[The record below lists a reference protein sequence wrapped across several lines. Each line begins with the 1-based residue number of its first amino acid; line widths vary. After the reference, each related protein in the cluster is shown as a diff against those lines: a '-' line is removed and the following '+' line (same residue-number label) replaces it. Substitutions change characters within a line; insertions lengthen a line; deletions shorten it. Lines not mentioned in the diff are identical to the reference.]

1 MDIRMFTKKKTL
13 DELLTEKLKDR
24 SPKTIKVYVLN
35 FKKTVRETDINDADK
50 LKDYLMEKKVNT
62 RQNYLWSIK
71 NVLELQSDPNK
82 EVLSMIQNLID
93 SGKKE
98 IDSYYQEQ
106 KKTKR
111 ESDNWISLKK
121 LQEFNKNQKKAL
133 MTTTNKFT
141 KTPNKKE
148 LKNWLITSLYTLDP
162 ENHPPMRIDYNMEII
177 KSRDEIKQG
186 NNYLLLESKSKKYFI
201 FDDYKT
207 GKSQGTKEI
216 KLSRKMNSVMNI
228 YLKFNPDNKYLF
240 QNNKG
245 ENISKNAL
253 QKLIQKV
260 YLPLDKKIG
269 VTLLRHIIISETL
282 DTGDK
287 LKKKQELADKMGH
300 STQTQEKYKKFE

>member
-1 MDIRMFTKKKTL
+1 
-13 DELLTEKLKDR
+13 
-24 SPKTIKVYVLN
+24 
-35 FKKTVRETDINDADK
+35 
-50 LKDYLMEKKVNT
+50 MEKKVNT
-62 RQNYLWSIK
+62 RQNYLWAIK
-71 NVLELQSDPNK
+71 NVLELQSEPNK

-177 KSRDEIKQG
+177 KSRDEINRVAQKFKKDRAERHALKNKMIINSYA
-186 NNYLLLESKSKKYFI
+186 NNDRCFARDS
-201 FDDYKT
+201 
-207 GKSQGTKEI
+207 
-216 KLSRKMNSVMNI
+216 
-228 YLKFNPDNKYLF
+228 DNKYGPWLYH
-240 QNNKG
+240 
-245 ENISKNAL
+245 A
-253 QKLIQKV
+253 V
-260 YLPLDKKIG
+260 A
-269 VTLLRHIIISETL
+269 II
-282 DTGDK
+282 
-287 LKKKQELADKMGH
+287 A
-300 STQTQEKYKKFE
+300 